1 MLVLNCVGTTSP
13 EVIVAAYSDIV
24 GTSSVWKCHQGPL
37 EEAWLEVKLSRGVGC
52 FKKLLNLKNIPYLT
66 LFLTFFGVGLRLFNF
81 FNISNQHIP
90 PTLGSKR
97 GFYTYCP
104 SSQAYC
110 LNALFYL
117 YPT

>member
-52 FKKLLNLKNIPYLT
+52 
-66 LFLTFFGVGLRLFNF
+66 LRN
-81 FNISNQHIP
+81 
-90 PTLGSKR
+90 
-97 GFYTYCP
+97 C
-104 SSQAYC
+104 
-110 LNALFYL
+110 
-117 YPT
+117 